1 MDGSIKNLRNI
12 NISVQVLY
20 SLAVI
25 MEKIGSLTKALSIVK
40 RAITNAPNNQK
51 LYLHASRLYLKKGQ
65 VDKAAIYMKKAAG
78 QENLGIFLYCLN
90 GSYRKKMHTGHQSN
104 TYWWSQQ
111 PEGKESYGNN
121 TANSN
126 KTGLDLLE
134 RDCIHAALTVFLQD
148 LKEDEGDAG
157 LYYNIGY
164 TLSKLNRHIEA
175 LKFYEKAQSK
185 GLNNV
190 ELLNNKGYSL
200 FMLDRFEEAQTCYEL
215 ARCLAP
221 LDYTVLNNI
230 AACYIK
236 TNRPDKAVNYYKSAA
251 QSNPGDATLENN
263 LAMCLEANGQKDEAV
278 RHYDLAL
285 QCETKEELKK
295 MITLNKIKCFITLQ
309 RYQDALVLCDGLP
322 DEKLDY
328 ELWSIRGE
336 LLGKLGKNS
345 EAAESYRKAFGLT
358 T

>member
-1 MDGSIKNLRNI
+1 MDGSIKNMRNI
-12 NISVQVLY
+12 HIGVQVLY

-25 MEKIGSLTKALSIVK
+25 MEKIGSLTNALSIIK

-65 VDKAAIYMKKAAG
+65 VDKAVIYWKKAAG
-78 QENLGIFLYCLN
+78 QENLGILLYCLN
-90 GSYRKKMHTGHQSN
+90 SSFKKKLRTGHQDYP
-104 TYWWSQQ
+104 YWRFQQ
-111 PEGKESYGNN
+111 REGKDSNGYNTTNLNN
-121 TANSN
+121 T
-126 KTGLDLLE
+126 GLELLE
-134 RDCIHAALTVFLQD
+134 RDCMHAALTVFLQD
-148 LKEDEGDAG
+148 LKESEGDAG

-175 LKFYEKAQSK
+175 LEFYKKAQSR

-200 FMLDRFEEAQTCYEL
+200 FLLKRFEEAQTCYEL

-221 LDYTVLNNI
+221 HDYTILNNI

-236 TNRPDKAVNYYKSAA
+236 TNQPDKAVNYYKSAA
-251 QSNPGDATLENN
+251 QNYPGDATLENN
-263 LAMCLEANGQKDEAV
+263 LAMCLEATGQKDEAV

-285 QCETKEELKK
+285 QWEKKEELKK

-309 RYQDALVLCDGLP
+309 RYQEALVLCDGLP
-322 DEKLDY
+322 DKNSDY

-336 LLGKLGKNS
+336 MLSKLGKIT
-345 EAAESYRKAFGLT
+345 EATESYRKAFGLT